1 MARTCS
7 GCGQAVVRIYD
18 QDVVRIWPACGNGV
32 AMAWLECGQDVAMV
46 CQDVAR
52 MWPGY
57 SLNVLI
63 ISSEY
68 GQNVA
73 RMLPGWGQDMARI

>member
-1 MARTCS
+1 M
-7 GCGQAVVRIYD
+7 
-18 QDVVRIWPACGNGV
+18 

-57 SLNVLI
+57 SLNLAI

-73 RMLPGWGQDMARI
+73 RMLPDCIPV